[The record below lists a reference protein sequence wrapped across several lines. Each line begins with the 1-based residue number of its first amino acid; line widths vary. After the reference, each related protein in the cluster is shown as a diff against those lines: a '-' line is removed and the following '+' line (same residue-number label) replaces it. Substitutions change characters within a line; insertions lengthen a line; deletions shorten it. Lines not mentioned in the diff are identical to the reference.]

1 MNRFLLKWALTV
13 AALVLASFVAGLV
26 VSGFKVDVSSAGA
39 VMRLFVGVVAI
50 SVLNATLGRVLKF
63 LAIPLNCLTLGL
75 VSVLINALMFNIA
88 GNLNLGF
95 QVSGFLPSLIG
106 SVAFSLLSSALH
118 TVLPDDNKQ

>member
-39 VMRLFVGVVAI
+39 VMRLFVGVAAI

-63 LAIPLNCLTLGL
+63 LAT
-75 VSVLINALMFNIA
+75 A
-88 GNLNLGF
+88 
-95 QVSGFLPSLIG
+95 
-106 SVAFSLLSSALH
+106 
-118 TVLPDDNKQ
+118 